1 VSVLSKNLIDCSD
14 TICVCVSTFVT
25 HTISLKNQYAV
36 VAAFANTRKFAP
48 LVIHPHASLAISEP
62 NHIAFAMLQAVL
74 SLTMLHKYQK
84 TVHNVPSHVYCT
96 DDCDAQTVMVP
107 AESES
112 IITS

>member
-1 VSVLSKNLIDCSD
+1 MSVLSKNLIDCSD

-25 HTISLKNQYAV
+25 HIISLKNQYAV

-48 LVIHPHASLAISEP
+48 LVTHAQASLAISEP
-62 NHIAFAMLQAVL
+62 NHTAVDMLQAVL
-74 SLTMLHKYQK
+74 LFTILHRYQNA
-84 TVHNVPSHVYCT
+84 VHRVPSPVYCT